1 MKNDKY
7 LEKLME
13 IKMKL
18 TLFFLM
24 HVETLKKLSF
34 PSDIRTIASYAFYQY
49 SQIRKAEFQADSNLE
64 KIRERAFSFS
74 YIEEMTSFHQK

>member
-7 LEKLME
+7 LEKMTK

-18 TLFFLM
+18 TLFFD
-24 HVETLKKLSF
+24 VCRDIEEAF
-34 PSDIRTIASYAFYQY
+34 IPSDIRTIASCAFYQY
-49 SQIRKAEFQADSNLE
+49 SHIRKAEFQADSNLE
-64 KIRERAFSFS
+64 KIGERAFSFS